1 VTRTL
6 LGVDLMQTDGE
17 LTNCSGVDDQSQ
29 SVSLTLKGFFF
40 LNSLSD
46 FILTEY
52 FLILRGF

>member
-29 SVSLTLKGFFF
+29 SVSLTLKGFF
-40 LNSLSD
+40 L
-46 FILTEY
+46 IL
-52 FLILRGF
+52 FLILF

>member
-29 SVSLTLKGFFF
+29 SVSLTLKGFFY
-40 LNSLSD
+40 SLSD